1 MRNSKPILLVED
13 DSVDAIMVKRALESL
28 KVTNPLVTLTDGEE
42 ALDYLGNHND
52 KQPCII
58 LLDLNLP
65 KMDGLEFLKVIKA
78 DNELRKIPI
87 VALTTSDDKRDI
99 TESFKHGIAGYMVKA
114 LDSKG
119 FVETMR
125 IIDQYWTLSEL
136 PNGD

>member
-13 DSVDAIMVKRALESL
+13 DSVDAVMVKRALESL
-28 KVTNPLVTLTDGEE
+28 KVANSLVNLGDSED
-42 ALDYLGNHND
+42 ALSYLRNNNNKKPG
-52 KQPCII
+52 II

-78 DNELRKIPI
+78 DGELKKIP
-87 VALTTSDDKRDI
+87 VVVLSTSDNERDI
-99 TESFKHGIAGYMVKA
+99 TESFKHGVAGYMVKP
-114 LDSKG
+114 LDNKT
-119 FVETMR
+119 FVETIK

>member
-1 MRNSKPILLVED
+1 VRNSKPILLVED